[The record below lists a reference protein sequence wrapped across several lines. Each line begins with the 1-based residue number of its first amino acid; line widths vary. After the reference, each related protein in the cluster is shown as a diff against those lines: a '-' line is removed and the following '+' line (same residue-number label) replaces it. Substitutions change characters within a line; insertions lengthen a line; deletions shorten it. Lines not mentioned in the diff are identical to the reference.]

1 MKGLLT
7 IGIDYMF
14 REHYL
19 AFSTLTVYDYGV
31 FKVMTKQDSKN
42 LSSMVSADFSD
53 STVKIV
59 KRVTLP
65 FIITSDSDRPRM
77 DYRDVIGTFAEVIIA
92 ALTARRE
99 ACLDMLTRNIDNIV
113 HNDGH
118 QIVFKKN
125 NGSYHTF
132 NVHTYEAMGDAITFM
147 SKGDFK
153 FLEREHYDQIAKA
166 LYWIEKPA
174 DRNGISF
181 GNLISCVMEMILF
194 GAMKE

>member
-1 MKGLLT
+1 
-7 IGIDYMF
+7 MF

-31 FKVMTKQDSKN
+31 LKVMTTQKSNN
-42 LSSMVSADFSD
+42 LSSMVNADFSD

-99 ACLDMLTRNIDNIV
+99 ACLDMLMRNIDNIV
-113 HNDGH
+113 HNDGQ

-132 NVHTYEAMGDAITFM
+132 NVHTYEAMDDAIAFM

-153 FLEREHYDQIAKA
+153 SLKKKHYDQIAKA

-181 GNLISCVMEMILF
+181 GDLISWVTEMLMF
-194 GAMKE
+194 TEN

>member
-1 MKGLLT
+1 
-7 IGIDYMF
+7 MF

-31 FKVMTKQDSKN
+31 FKVMTTQNSKN
-42 LSSMVSADFSD
+42 LDSIVSADFSD

-113 HNDGH
+113 HNDGQ
-118 QIVFKKN
+118 QIIFKKN

-132 NVHTYEAMGDAITFM
+132 NVFTYEVMGDAITFM

-153 FLEREHYDQIAKA
+153 SLKKMHYDQIAKA

-181 GNLISCVMEMILF
+181 GNLISCLTEMLMF
-194 GAMKE
+194 TEN

>member
-132 NVHTYEAMGDAITFM
+132 NVHTYEAMDDVIAFM

-153 FLEREHYDQIAKA
+153 SLKKMHYDQITKA

-181 GNLISCVMEMILF
+181 GNLISCLTEMLVF
-194 GAMKE
+194 TEA

>member
-1 MKGLLT
+1 
-7 IGIDYMF
+7 MF

-31 FKVMTKQDSKN
+31 FKVMTTQNSKN

-59 KRVTLP
+59 KRVTLK
-65 FIITSDSDRPRM
+65 FIITSDSNRPKM

-92 ALTARRE
+92 ALTARRKT
-99 ACLDMLTRNIDNIV
+99 CMDMLTRNIDNIV
-113 HNDGH
+113 HNDGQ
-118 QIVFKKN
+118 QIIFKKN
-125 NGSYHTF
+125 NGSYHAF
-132 NVHTYEAMGDAITFM
+132 NVYTYEAMDDAIAFM

-153 FLEREHYDQIAKA
+153 SLKKMHYDQIAKA

-181 GNLISCVMEMILF
+181 GNLISCITEMLIF
-194 GAMKE
+194 TEA

>member
-113 HNDGH
+113 HNDGQ
-118 QIVFKKN
+118 QIIFKKN

-132 NVHTYEAMGDAITFM
+132 NVYTYKAMDNAIALI

-153 FLEREHYDQIAKA
+153 LLKKMHYDQIAKA

-181 GNLISCVMEMILF
+181 GNLISCLTEMLMF
-194 GAMKE
+194 TEA